1 MERVQVCSDF
11 DSNLNEAPSCSIGS
25 TSSSSLEA
33 ATLALTE
40 SVAMTIDFIAMIT
53 SSIAM
58 TTESIAVATEPI
70 AMTTESIAMTTN
82 STTEHITMT
91 TEPVAMTT
99 ETSPLESLNIVS
111 TLHLLSE
118 ISVFD
123 ALSTSL
129 SDDGIVST
137 TIPKGGLSSSSHLI
151 MTTGETSSSAII
163 TSSSAEVVP
172 SPAQLSLGLV
182 ASSSGDFLISLSDLL
197 SLNEV
202 SSTSSEAL
210 LASSSLVGGTSSSSL
225 LSSSSSLSLIDSL
238 PVSGGV
244 PVSEALSS
252 SEFTASS
259 EELVL
264 TMSQEMVF
272 PSPSEPIATTEPLAT
287 TLAVT
292 FSSET
297 SSPSES
303 LATTS
308 DAIATSSSSIPPI
321 IAVSSSSSEVVVI
334 ESSES
339 LFSSID
345 FMTSEVLGASLISS
359 EAVVTVEV
367 VSSSSEASSSSSV
380 ASRGLLAS
388 SEFLSL
394 SDIITSTELINTP
407 VLEVTS
413 SSVVV
418 MVSPSRVLTSSGL
431 SAPFTSSDDLFI
443 TDISQFLT
451 SSLSS
456 SEETGLVSSTEELLS
471 LSATF
476 DLRSS
481 SVFTPLPS
489 SSLAVEGASTSS
501 LSIETVFTGE
511 LTSTAQL
518 PSTEEVELTPS
529 LSIEVSSTG
538 EIIPTPFMSIV
549 LTSSALTPSL
559 SLEVS
564 STEEL
569 ELTPSL
575 SLEVSSTEEIE
586 LTPSLNIGSTSSLP
600 ITSLIIE
607 TSSSEVTSSSTST
620 EVVELTSSEVSSTEE
635 IELTPSLSLEVSST
649 EEIELTPSL
658 NIGISS
664 SQSTELLPSS
674 TEEIELT
681 PTLSLEVS
689 STEEIELTS
698 SLSIGVS
705 SSQSTE
711 LLPSSTEEIEL
722 TLSLSI
728 VSSSESTELIPSST
742 EEIELTPSLSIGVSS
757 SESTELIP
765 SSTEE
770 IELTPSL
777 NIVSSSESTELL
789 PSSTEEIELTPSLNI
804 VSSSESTEL
813 IPSSTEEIELTPS
826 TELIPSSTEEIELTP
841 SLSLEVSS
849 TEEIEL
855 TPSLSIGVSSSESTE
870 LIPSSTEEIELTP
883 SLSLEVSS
891 TEEIELT
898 PSLSIG
904 VSSSES
910 TELIPS
916 STEEIELT
924 PSLSL
929 KVSSTEEIE
938 LTPSLSIVSSS
949 ESTEL
954 IPSST
959 EEIELTPSLSLEVS
973 STEEI
978 ELTPSLSI
986 VFSSESTELIPSSTE
1001 EIELTPSL
1009 SIGVSSPSTELIPSS
1024 TEEIELTPSLGLEI
1038 SSTEEIELTPSLS
1051 IGVSS
1056 PSTELVPSS
1065 TEEIELTP
1073 SLSLEIS
1080 STEEI
1085 ELTPSLSIGV
1095 SSPSTELVPSSTEEI
1110 ELTPSLS
1117 LEISS
1122 TEEIELTPSL
1132 SIGVSS
1138 PSTELIPSST
1148 EEIELTPSLSLEMS
1162 STEEIELT
1170 PSLSIGVSSPST
1182 ELIPSST
1189 EEIEL
1194 TPSLSLEISS
1204 TEEIELTP
1212 SLSIGV
1218 SSPSTELIPSSTEE
1232 IELTPSLSL
1241 EISSTEEIELTPS
1254 LSIGVSSPSTELIP
1268 SSTEEIELTPSLSLE
1283 ISSTEEIEL
1292 TPSLSIGVSSP
1303 STELISSSTEEIEL
1317 TPSLSLEISS
1327 TEEIELTPSL
1337 SIGVSSPSTEL
1348 IPSSTEEIEL
1358 TPSLSLEI
1366 SSTEEIELTPSLSI
1380 GVSSPST
1387 ELIPSS
1393 TEEIELTPSL
1403 SLEISSTEEI
1413 ELTPSLSIGVSSPST
1428 ELIPSSTEEIELTPS
1443 LSLEV
1448 SSTEEIELTPS
1459 LSFSIELTPS
1469 ASSLELSSSE
1479 EIELTPSLSIELSS
1493 TEIIELTSSIIELT
1507 STFVLSSSLTP
1518 TPSPTSVS
1526 VTPTVII
1533 NGGFGV
1539 VLEEPL
1545 PIDSS
1550 NEAKYNFTFGLFGIK
1565 LASNDES
1572 SIIAQIG
1579 NFSIQESF
1587 TQRLQTVTN
1596 VTGALSTYTLWPDQ
1610 PFLTALIQARDIFG
1624 NTLTKASPLNV
1635 TAKHNATGSVQVYEC
1650 TALTVTAS
1658 GACKALVS
1666 IKEEWFNEDSVV
1678 DFTINV
1684 NGTEFRI
1691 GSVQLRSPPPSTS
1704 LRIGESL
1711 YIQLPQTPLLPG
1723 GMASLS
1729 IKSSYNYSVFG
1740 FNIDCRLGG
1749 GENASFVSPYSPQ
1762 VYSLLSEY
1770 YQDQRD
1776 RIALSG
1782 FRNRDQFSTTPVNED
1797 QTLVTFNVSLPSTS
1811 SDIDISCYSKG
1822 LSLTTR
1828 LVLVPT
1834 QSTSSLPV
1842 LMISRN
1848 GSASEVGQFLTEE
1861 DRVRAIL
1868 PFTRHSTFL
1877 NIAPAN
1883 ASRQDLGGVRA
1894 IALFSNG
1901 RDEEVS
1907 SLSCT
1912 SQNKDVI
1919 QVKSDCSDMYF
1930 DGSETDGSDS
1940 VIIVEH
1946 TEFDINASLPV
1957 RAWIL
1962 KTKTISISVQDPVL
1976 NATGDCDNITYYQ
1989 TSGVSLSGTI
1999 AHNAQSH
2006 NVVLT
2011 TSLKHLLTTGDVSIA
2026 VVEDAIVVGRGPGYT
2041 SLCLNNTEPPP
2052 CTGVTVSNEFALP
2065 LYLSLF
2071 PFSSLSIN
2079 LDTSNVDPEQIQ
2091 IGLISIGQEFHY
2103 RLQPVYINT
2112 LLVYEDNNA
2121 VNIDTSRDLYLS
2133 VRDNT
2138 INSRFYLI
2146 QDGDDKSLPLI
2157 EGTWRQ
2163 CSETA
2168 IGSVPLNVTLYL
2180 PFSILIEATASS
2192 IAPSTDPLALL
2203 GYTQSTSLLTLTA
2216 VYNDTEYNTMITS
2229 NATYNVTLNDTS
2241 VLSYS
2246 IDINGS
2252 ITLYPE
2258 EAGYVSLS
2266 VIVSEYGLSGSI
2278 SIVVLESQPRI
2289 RLFLNTTTTVTSI
2302 QRIADTSYY
2311 QEVRAEAFLYEL
2323 PTETTRSVTDAVL
2336 TSGSDSVL
2344 QFNGNFVTVNKS
2356 MNIEEDR
2363 DENITAFFIEG
2374 DDRITASTLLSIRTD
2389 SCNVKSVSVDFPE
2402 QFIDFPGTTMI
2413 ANCRLTLCD
2422 GFVIEKSFNEQ
2433 DGSSL
2438 YGNDFVRLSTNDS
2451 SVAVVL
2457 NGSIIRLE
2465 GTANDP
2471 VSIYC
2476 TSGGITGSVSV
2487 IFNALPNTGEVD
2499 LGSNDG
2505 LPYTVTNDTDTI
2517 VVPVTV
2523 GAGNYEIG
2531 AIEIDIDYNPS
2542 TVLFLNA
2549 TQGIDWFNGSLS
2561 VAEVTGD
2568 KLRLGG
2574 VLNGGVKDP
2583 TLHLAN
2589 MYFMTRGGMGGN
2601 TTVLQATPQL
2611 LAIAN
2616 LELRDVKPENP
2627 QTDTLSV
2634 RLPSRSRRDL
2644 SRIKRQL
2651 TSSSCAPNFP
2661 LGDINADCCVDQR
2674 DVYFF
2679 QEYNLAS
2686 VHNFSGSPESTVII
2700 QTIENN
2706 SIILDVDGDGIVT
2719 LDDIVT
2725 VEQVS
2730 SGLVYNMSASYEL
2743 SCDCSFSITI
2753 NVSTVNG
2760 LPVDTEMLHV
2770 FVHMAAYNQ
2779 TRFIQEVND
2788 IEFSL
2793 GSRHQILNT
2802 TEDGLY
2808 SVILRANLSFTGD
2821 THALYQVKGVSSFTV
2836 SNVGMSFIQAVA
2848 NTNGEIR
2855 DSRVSGLFGSAPL
2868 VTEGAEEP
2876 FVIAFD
2882 ATQSEG
2888 ISLTLDNLMPHI
2900 IVNPTCV
2907 NVPPSEPPSLPLL
2920 LNTSGTGYLVSNVT
2934 QFNQTYYEGTVYS
2947 LNDSVGAGRG
2957 SVIASVEGLRGSL
2970 LLSRSL
2976 HQVNSLR
2983 HPVASFDES
2992 SRMLTVG
2999 VQVFNSIQSSTVN
3012 ISVENDLNTVLDTV
3026 VCTPAAESGGI
3037 CSNSFNLS
3045 SYTFTDL
3052 NVSFTLINN
3061 DTITSSV
3068 TTSVDVS
3075 SIPQLPSHENGF
3087 TIILPPYPLKPGSS
3101 FDVQVYSNSTYPL
3114 ISFSLN
3120 LTLSTGISLTGT
3132 YSPDSLWGVYC
3143 TESEL
3148 HCVGYRTNFQSLSV
3162 SPLSSPEHLFSASFR
3177 IPSDYIDSSVEVSA
3191 TVGEMHDLFYQSLRP
3206 TNNVLLVNG
3215 SGSGFT
3221 SVASVAVDNSDDIIA
3236 LYAYVSQTELVNTAV
3251 LNGMAIRVPIKVWRL
3266 YENNSLID
3274 VSSLKLCQLSNGV
3287 KAIHLD
3293 GCNAVLNGSET
3304 EGADNVTVSVG
3315 MGSITTSVRFK
3326 VWYPGLPLQ
3335 LRLGSYVLK
3344 AIDGA
3349 MDPTSCGSQLYQST
3363 TISVL
3368 SSLSTTTESLANVDL
3383 FEYVLDRIRFTPDE
3397 SIALNASSRTVQGMS
3412 PSVVT
3417 LFSSVDRLFDNV
3429 TLQVSH
3435 ERVSIHY
3442 LYTILLTDISLNVR
3456 DTTSGAY
3463 SFSASLSTSFQYI
3476 NDTGVSVTVAVFS
3489 DDSVMPV
3496 TDLVSV
3502 DSSNTDSLSPVS
3514 MGLFR
3519 ALSSGTTTLTTEWN
3533 NPTAT
3538 NCTPTVTCL
3547 RSSSNEVQVSLPS
3560 PSKLFVMT
3568 SSLQVAGSETI
3579 SRLLPSIPLRVELYV
3594 ALLYPN
3600 DRMVNV
3606 TGYVNINHSIIETG
3620 DDDGIIVVTA
3630 DSLNNQSTTLLFSY
3644 TASGVTLMETI
3655 RIEVVDINYA
3665 STSLSLVSVAG
3676 NNPISTLS
3684 SIEGTRLY
3692 EQGHLEGSVAFSNGM
3707 TLSLS
3712 SPWSSLYNISS
3723 SSDQLSITND
3733 LVTVQ
3738 NPPSSQSTPTI
3749 NLMLAGSNDIVASVS
3764 LTIYPQTDTPIRV
3777 SDINITLTT
3786 LTGKVGDTIPLDAAV
3801 ELGNNGGI
3809 ITSLRQYAS
3818 NAGLTEQ
3825 LISFSTT
3832 DTDHITINPT
3842 TAEATL
3848 LRNSDCSSIAINA
3861 RIGASSNY
3869 STSVSVVILPGPLEI
3884 GLQGPVNALG
3894 TASLF
3899 SIQLS
3904 LNAGS
3909 NTINAIEGSL
3919 VYDGDLL
3926 EVVNMTV
3933 EGTDWPGGPIFHD
3946 TQSLSRSATIFSGI
3960 ALNGGLTGDNV
3971 HFANVLMM
3979 TKTEGSTEVYANLTS
3994 LIQYNSESWSNLVI
4008 TDSVS
4013 SSNHIIISVGAC
4025 NQPLNQSSPTVLS
4038 SNCSPNM
4045 IKLANDASIACPV
4058 SVNTTTESLYALLQG
4073 RGGGGEDVNLNGVSD
4088 FLDPLYTTQVS
4099 SGLLSLLVAY
4109 PSLTNSTRDVNGN
4122 YCNVTI
4128 SSRLIGGNGQPLTG
4142 LSVYYLLS
4150 IRNSRF
4156 NQLFN
4161 TTYAPQPVY
4170 SSGDESM
4177 VLLSSVSEGNGEY
4190 TLSLDTMLTE
4200 ISSGTLSVSIVQS
4213 TQNNTEEYS
4222 PARVLLMS
4230 KRGSSQDSLYINT
4243 DIIIHQVSGYTPL
4256 ITYDGNILCPLLP
4269 SPTIFRVFDIESNS
4283 TSFTFR
4289 IETDSS
4295 NIGSILLYNCSLLL
4309 KTENCPMIFMNYTS
4323 FSTVS
4328 YDSNGMMNTNVTV
4341 TGLTP
4346 YTNYTFYLLN
4356 NDDEPITNNITIATE
4371 EASPTGFD
4379 NLTVINT
4386 GPTHITIEW
4395 DLPTEQ
4401 NGVLLENAT
4410 IIVTTSSGGVG
4421 RRRRE
4426 TPTMCTY
4433 LHPYINRIFTIEG
4446 LTIATQY
4453 SIEVTISNR

>member
-25 TSSSSLEA
+25 TSSSSLEVT
-33 ATLALTE
+33 TLALTE

-70 AMTTESIAMTTN
+70 AMTTESIAMTTESIAMTTD

-111 TLHLLSE
+111 TLYLSSE

-129 SDDGIVST
+129 SDDSIAST
-137 TIPKGGLSSSSHLI
+137 AIPEGGLSSSSHLI
-151 MTTGETSSSAII
+151 MTTGEISSFAIK

-172 SPAQLSLGLV
+172 SPAQSSLGLV
-182 ASSSGDFLISLSDLL
+182 ASSSGDFLISLSDLI

-210 LASSSLVGGTSSSSL
+210 LASSSLVGGTTSSSL

-244 PVSEALSS
+244 PASEALSS

-272 PSPSEPIATTEPLAT
+272 PSPSEPIPTTEPLAT

-303 LATTS
+303 LTTTS

-321 IAVSSSSSEVVVI
+321 IAVSPSPSEVVVI

-345 FMTSEVLGASLISS
+345 FMTSEVLGVSLISS

-380 ASRGLLAS
+380 ASQGLLAS

-394 SDIITSTELINTP
+394 SDVITSTELINTP
-407 VLEVTS
+407 ALEVTS

-471 LSATF
+471 LSDTF

-559 SLEVS
+559 SFEVS
-564 STEEL
+564 STEEI

-586 LTPSLNIGSTSSLP
+586 LTPSLNIGATSSSP

-681 PTLSLEVS
+681 PSLSLEVS
-689 STEEIELTS
+689 STEEIELT
-698 SLSIGVS
+698 
-705 SSQSTE
+705 
-711 LLPSSTEEIEL
+711 
-722 TLSLSI
+722 
-728 VSSSESTELIPSST
+728 
-742 EEIELTPSLSIGVSS
+742 PSLRIGVSS

-777 NIVSSSESTELL
+777 NIVSSSQSTELL
-789 PSSTEEIELTPSLNI
+789 PSSTEEIELTPSL
-804 VSSSESTEL
+804 
-813 IPSSTEEIELTPS
+813 
-826 TELIPSSTEEIELTP
+826 
-841 SLSLEVSS
+841 
-849 TEEIEL
+849 
-855 TPSLSIGVSSSESTE
+855 SIGVSSQSSE
-870 LIPSSTEEIELTP
+870 LIP
-883 SLSLEVSS
+883 
-891 TEEIELT
+891 
-898 PSLSIG
+898 
-904 VSSSES
+904 
-910 TELIPS
+910 
-916 STEEIELT
+916 
-924 PSLSL
+924 
-929 KVSSTEEIE
+929 SSTEEIE

-959 EEIELTPSLSLEVS
+959 EEIELTPSLSIGVS
-973 STEEI
+973 SQ
-978 ELTPSLSI
+978 
-986 VFSSESTELIPSSTE
+986 SSELIPSSTE

-1009 SIGVSSPSTELIPSS
+1009 SIGVSSQFSELIPSS
-1024 TEEIELTPSLGLEI
+1024 TEEIELTPSL
-1038 SSTEEIELTPSLS
+1038 S
-1051 IGVSS
+1051 IVSS
-1056 PSTELVPSS
+1056 SESTELIPSS
-1065 TEEIELTP
+1065 TEEIELTL
-1073 SLSLEIS
+1073 SLSLE
-1080 STEEI
+1080 
-1085 ELTPSLSIGV
+1085 V
-1095 SSPSTELVPSSTEEI
+1095 
-1110 ELTPSLS
+1110 
-1117 LEISS
+1117 SS

-1148 EEIELTPSLSLEMS
+1148 EEIELTPSLSIVSSSESTELLPS

-1170 PSLSIGVSSPST
+1170 PSLSIGVSSQSTELIPSSTEEIELTPTLSLEVSSTEEIELTPSFSIGVSSPST

-1194 TPSLSLEISS
+1194 TPTLSLEVSSTEEMELTPSLSIGVSSQSTELVPSSTEEIELTPTLSLEVSS

-1212 SLSIGV
+1212 SLNIGVSSQSTELIPSSTEEIELTPSLSLEVSSTEEIEPTPSFSIGV

-1232 IELTPSLSL
+1232 IELTPTLSL
-1241 EISSTEEIELTPS
+1241 EVSSTEEIELTPS
-1254 LSIGVSSPSTELIP
+1254 LSIGVSSQSTELIP
-1268 SSTEEIELTPSLSLE
+1268 SSTEEIELTPTLSLE
-1283 ISSTEEIEL
+1283 VSSTEEIEL
-1292 TPSLSIGVSSP
+1292 TPSLSIEVSSQ
-1303 STELISSSTEEIEL
+1303 
-1317 TPSLSLEISS
+1317 
-1327 TEEIELTPSL
+1327 
-1337 SIGVSSPSTEL
+1337 STEL

-1358 TPSLSLEI
+1358 TPTLSLEV

-1380 GVSSPST
+1380 
-1387 ELIPSS
+1387 E
-1393 TEEIELTPSL
+1393 
-1403 SLEISSTEEI
+1403 
-1413 ELTPSLSIGVSSPST
+1413 VSSPST

-1448 SSTEEIELTPS
+1448 SSTEEIEPTPSFSIGVSSPSTELIPSSTEEIELTPTLSLEVSSTEEIELTPSFSIGVSSPSTELIPSSTEEIELTSTLSLEVSSTEEVELTPS

-1493 TEIIELTSSIIELT
+1493 TEIIELTSSSIELT

-1596 VTGALSTYTLWPDQ
+1596 VTGALSTDTLWPDQ

-1624 NTLTKASPLNV
+1624 NTLTEASPLNV
-1635 TAKHNATGSVQVYEC
+1635 TAKHNANASVQVYEC

-1678 DFTINV
+1678 DFTVNV
-1684 NGTEFRI
+1684 NDTEFRI
-1691 GSVQLRSPPPSTS
+1691 GSVQLRSPPPPTS

-1749 GENASFVSPYSPQ
+1749 GVNASFVSPYSPQ
-1762 VYSLLSEY
+1762 VYSLLSKY

-1782 FRNRDQFSTTPVNED
+1782 FRNRDQFSTTPVTED
-1797 QTLVTFNVSLPSTS
+1797 QTLVTLNVSLPSTS

-1834 QSTSSLPV
+1834 QSISSLPV

-1877 NIAPAN
+1877 NIAPVN
-1883 ASRQDLGGVRA
+1883 ASRQDLGGVKA

-1901 RDEEVS
+1901 RNEEVS

-1912 SQNKDVI
+1912 SQNKGVI
-1919 QVKSDCSDMYF
+1919 QVESDCSDMYF
-1930 DGSETDGSDS
+1930 DGSETNGSNS
-1940 VIIVEH
+1940 FIIVEH

-1962 KTKTISISVQDPVL
+1962 KTETISISVQDPVL

-1989 TSGVSLSGTI
+1989 TSGVSLTGTI

-2011 TSLKHLLTTGDVSIA
+2011 TSLKHLLTTGDASIA
-2026 VVEDAIVVGRGPGYT
+2026 VVEDAIVMGRGPGYT

-2091 IGLISIGQEFHY
+2091 IGLISVGQEFHY

-2121 VNIDTSRDLYLS
+2121 VNIDTSSDLYLS
-2133 VRDNT
+2133 VCDNT
-2138 INSRFYLI
+2138 INGRFYLI
-2146 QDGDDKSLPLI
+2146 QDGDDETLPLI
-2157 EGTWRQ
+2157 EGAWRQ

-2168 IGSVPLNVTLYL
+2168 FGSVPLNVTLYL
-2180 PFSILIEATASS
+2180 PYSILIEATASS
-2192 IAPSTDPLALL
+2192 IAPSTDPLVLL

-2216 VYNDTEYNTMITS
+2216 VYNDTDYNTMITS
-2229 NATYNVTLNDTS
+2229 NTTYNVTLNDTS

-2258 EAGYVSLS
+2258 EAGYASVS

-2278 SIVVLESQPRI
+2278 NIVVLESQPRI
-2289 RLFLNTTTTVTSI
+2289 HLFLNTTTTVTSI

-2323 PTETTRSVTDAVL
+2323 PTEATRSVTDAVL

-2374 DDRITASTLLSIRTD
+2374 DNRITASTLLSIRTD
-2389 SCNVKSVSVDFPE
+2389 SCNVTSVSVDFPE
-2402 QFIDFPGTTMI
+2402 QFIDFPGTTMM
-2413 ANCRLTLCD
+2413 ANCRLTLCN
-2422 GFVIEKSFNEQ
+2422 GFVIERSFNEQ

-2438 YGNDFVRLSTNDS
+2438 YGNDFVSLSTNDP

-2487 IFNALPNTGEVD
+2487 IFNALPNAGEVD

-2523 GAGNYEIG
+2523 GADNYEIG
-2531 AIEIDIDYNPS
+2531 AIEIDIDYDPN

-2611 LAIAN
+2611 LAVAD
-2616 LELRDVKPENP
+2616 LELRDVKPGNP

-2634 RLPSRSRRDL
+2634 SLPSRSRRDL

-2770 FVHMAAYNQ
+2770 FVHMAAHNQ
-2779 TRFIQEVND
+2779 TRFIQQVND

-2793 GSRHQILNT
+2793 GGRHQILNT

-2821 THALYQVKGVSSFTV
+2821 THALYQVKGISNFSV

-2848 NTNGEIR
+2848 NTNGEIS
-2855 DSRVSGLFGSAPL
+2855 DSRVSGLFGSTPL

-2920 LNTSGTGYLVSNVT
+2920 LRTSGTGYLVSNVT
-2934 QFNQTYYEGTVYS
+2934 QFDQTYYEGTVYS
-2947 LNDSVGAGRG
+2947 LNDSVDAGGGG
-2957 SVIASVEGLRGSL
+2957 SVIASVEGLHGSL
-2970 LLSRSL
+2970 PLSRSL

-2983 HPVASFDES
+2983 HPVASLDES
-2992 SRMLTVG
+2992 SRVLTVG
-2999 VQVFNSIQSSTVN
+2999 VQVFNSIDYSFNTQSSTVN

-3037 CSNSFNLS
+3037 CSNSFSLS

-3052 NVSFTLINN
+3052 TVSFTLINN
-3061 DTITSSV
+3061 DTIISSATAPV
-3068 TTSVDVS
+3068 VVS

-3132 YSPDSLWGVYC
+3132 YSPDSLWGLYC
-3143 TESEL
+3143 TESELL

-3162 SPLSSPEHLFSASFR
+3162 SPLSSPEHLFSASFG

-3251 LNGMAIRVPIKVWRL
+3251 LNGEAIRIPIRVWGL

-3274 VSSLKLCQLSNGV
+3274 VSSLELCQLSDGV
-3287 KAIHLD
+3287 RAIHLD
-3293 GCNAVLNGSET
+3293 GCDAVLNGSET
-3304 EGADNVTVSVG
+3304 EGADNVTVRIG

-3326 VWYPGLPLQ
+3326 VWYPDLPLQ
-3335 LRLGSYVLK
+3335 LRLGHYVLK

-3368 SSLSTTTESLANVDL
+3368 SNLSTTTESLANVDL
-3383 FEYVLDRIRFTPDE
+3383 FEYVMDRIMFMPDE

-3417 LFSSVDRLFDNV
+3417 LFSSVDRLFNNV

-3456 DTTSGAY
+3456 DTSSGAY

-3476 NDTGVSVTVAVFS
+3476 NDTGVSVTIAVFS
-3489 DDSVMPV
+3489 DNSVMPV
-3496 TDLVSV
+3496 TDLVSIV
-3502 DSSNTDSLSPVS
+3502 SSNNDSLSLVS

-3519 ALSSGTTTLTTEWN
+3519 TLSNGTTTLTTEWN

-3560 PSKLFVMT
+3560 PSKLIVMT

-3579 SRLLPSIPLRVELYV
+3579 SRLLPSIPLQVELYV
-3594 ALLYPN
+3594 TLLYPN

-3606 TGYVNINHSIIETG
+3606 TGYVNINHSTIQRG
-3620 DDDGIIVVTA
+3620 DDDSIIVVTA

-3644 TASGVTLMETI
+3644 AASNVTLMGTI
-3655 RIEVVDINYA
+3655 HIEVVNINYA
-3665 STSLSLVSVAG
+3665 STSLSLVSVPG

-3684 SIEGTRLY
+3684 SIEGTGLY
-3692 EQGHLEGSVAFSNGM
+3692 GQGRLEGSVAFSNGM

-3712 SPWSSLYNISS
+3712 SLWSSLYNISS

-3738 NPPSSQSTPTI
+3738 NPPNSQSNATI

-3764 LTIYPQTDTPIRV
+3764 LTIYPQTVSPIRV
-3777 SDINITLTT
+3777 SDINITPTT
-3786 LTGKVGDTIPLDAAV
+3786 LTGKAGDTIPLDAAV
-3801 ELGNNGGI
+3801 ELRNISGI
-3809 ITSLRQYAS
+3809 ITSLRKYAS

-3825 LISFSTT
+3825 FILFSTN
-3832 DTDHITINPT
+3832 DTDHIIINST

-3848 LRNSDCSSIAINA
+3848 LRNSDCSSITINA
-3861 RIGASSNY
+3861 RIRDSSNY
-3869 STSVSVVILPGPLEI
+3869 NTNVSVVILPGPLEI

-3926 EVVNMTV
+3926 KVINMTV

-3946 TQSLSRSATIFSGI
+3946 TQSLSHSAMIFSGI

-3994 LIQYNSESWSNLVI
+3994 LIQYNSESWSNLMI
-4008 TDSVS
+4008 NDSVS
-4013 SSNHIIISVGAC
+4013 SSNHVIISVSDNGVC
-4025 NQPLNQSSPTVLS
+4025 NQTLNQFSPTVVS
-4038 SNCSPNM
+4038 SNCSSNP

-4058 SVNTTTESLYALLQG
+4058 SVDTATESLYALLQG

-4099 SGLLSLLVAY
+4099 SGLLSLLMAY

-4150 IRNSRF
+4150 IHNSRF

-4161 TTYAPQPVY
+4161 TTYEPQSV
-4170 SSGDESM
+4170 SFSGDDSM
-4177 VLLSSVSEGNGEY
+4177 VLLPSVSEGNGEY
-4190 TLSLDTMLTE
+4190 TLSLSTMLTE

-4213 TQNNTEEYS
+4213 TQSNTEEYS
-4222 PARVLLMS
+4222 PARILLMS
-4230 KRGSSQDSLYINT
+4230 SRGSSQDSLDINTT
-4243 DIIIHQVSGYTPL
+4243 DIIIQQISGYTPL
-4256 ITYDGNILCPLLP
+4256 ITYNDNILCPLLP
-4269 SPTIFRVFDIESNS
+4269 SPTIFGVFDIESNS

-4309 KTENCPMIFMNYTS
+4309 ETENCPMIFMNYTS
-4323 FSTVS
+4323 FSNFS

-4346 YTNYTFYLLN
+4346 YTNYTFYLRN
-4356 NDDEPITNNITIATE
+4356 SDDEPITNNNTIATD
-4371 EASPTGFD
+4371 EASPTGF
-4379 NLTVINT
+4379 NSLTVFST
-4386 GPTHITIEW
+4386 GPTNITIEW

-4401 NGVLLENAT
+4401 NGVLLVNAT
-4410 IIVTTSSGGVG
+4410 IIVTTSPGGVG
-4421 RRRRE
+4421 RRRRRE
-4426 TPTMCTY
+4426 TPTMYTY
-4433 LHPYINRIFTIEG
+4433 MHPVTNGMFTIEG

-4453 SIEVTISNR
+4453 SIKVTISNR